1 MAKGAG
7 ARWGTGRILAFCA
20 AAAIVV
26 TLLARCSSLGATLK
40 QVGAGVHNPAAT
52 TYTVPASSVTSVSV
66 DTSGSVT
73 VTGVTG
79 NGPVT
84 VTEDVSYST
93 TPPVT
98 SRKVT
103 GGTLAL
109 GYSCGASKQ
118 FVCAVSYTIRVPR
131 GLAVRA
137 DSSGSSVTLTSLS
150 GPVSA
155 QTSTSL
161 LTVSDLTSPT
171 AVLKSGAGGINASFD
186 SAPKSLQASTSAGPI
201 SVEVPGSA
209 RYQVD
214 AHAVVGVTRVS
225 VPRAAA
231 SPASAQE
238 HTITA
243 HSDLGS
249 ITISPS

>member
-1 MAKGAG
+1 MATG
-7 ARWGTGRILAFCA
+7 ARPRWSTGRVLAFCA

-26 TLLARCSSLGATLK
+26 TLLVRYSSLGATLK

-52 TYTVPASSVTSVSV
+52 TYTIPASSVTSVSV

-73 VTGVTG
+73 VTGTAAKT
-79 NGPVT
+79 VT
-84 VTEDVSYST
+84 VRQDVSYST

-98 SRKVT
+98 TRKVT
-103 GGTLAL
+103 GGALAL
-109 GYSCGASKQ
+109 GYSCGTSRQ
-118 FVCAVSYTIRVPR
+118 FVCAVSYTITVPR
-131 GLAVRA
+131 GLAVQA
-137 DSSGSSVTLTSLS
+137 DSSGGSVTLTSLS

-171 AVLKSGAGGINASFD
+171 AILKSGAGGINATFD
-186 SAPKSLQASTSAGPI
+186 SAPKSLAASTSAGPI

-214 AHAVVGVTRVS
+214 AHAVVGVTRIS
-225 VPRAAA
+225 VPHAAT